1 MNFDPGKLI
10 KSFGYA
16 LRGLKIVVISQQNFR
31 FHFIVACM
39 VVMAGILARLTVI
52 EWCIITITIFLVFA
66 IEVVNTA
73 IEKLV
78 DFVSPGFHEQA
89 GMVKDI
95 SAAAVLLTA
104 FGAVIVGIIIFLP
117 RILLIR

>member
-1 MNFDPGKLI
+1 MNFDPGKLL

-16 LRGLKIVVISQQNFR
+16 LRGLKIVLTSQQNFR
-31 FHFIVACM
+31 IHLCIAFLVVA
-39 VVMAGILARLTVI
+39 AGIATRLSVN
-52 EWCIITITIFLVFA
+52 EWCIIVLTISVVFA
-66 IEVVNTA
+66 LEIVNTA

-78 DFVSPGFHEQA
+78 DLVSPAYNDHA

-104 FGAVIVGIIIFLP
+104 IGAVIVGAIIFLP
-117 RILLIR
+117 KIL